1 MRIPGYEDGM
11 TNIIDNACPDV
22 GISFSPLVYLLTLGC
37 DKNRV
42 DGEVMLGRLI
52 EAGFAPVIDAGE
64 ADVIIVNTCGFI
76 REATQESID
85 AVLEMAA
92 YKADPDAPCRAL
104 IIVGCMSERYR
115 EETKESIPEADAV
128 LGVKDSDGIVLV
140 VSEILGISGGSQS
153 SFDLIDGVLP
163 QGAHRGR
170 MAARGFVQAPHI
182 AYVKI
187 SDGCDNACT
196 YCTIPSIRGAYTSRS
211 IEDIVEECSALISS
225 GVRELVLVAQDTALY
240 GVDLYGSSQ
249 LAKLL
254 REIAALSGCIWIRIM
269 YAYPEHITEE
279 LIQAMADL
287 PNVCKYIDMPIQH
300 SETGVLRRMGRS
312 SSREGLLELIGNMRA
327 KIPGIALR
335 TTLMVG
341 FPGETVEDFKGLY
354 DFVREVKFDR
364 LGVFPYSREEGTP
377 AAMMPRQV
385 KDEVKHTRRDRLMR
399 LQQKIHQEKQQAKI
413 GKTIDVII
421 DEHLED
427 GRYVGRTQHDAY
439 EVDAVVFFDKGRK
452 VTPVSIGDIVKA
464 TISAADEYDLKSL
477 YVNC

>member
-1 MRIPGYEDGM
+1 M
-11 TNIIDNACPDV
+11 NNIDNACKDV
-22 GISFSPLVYLLTLGC
+22 GISFSPSVYLLTLGC

-42 DGEVMLGRLI
+42 DGEVMLGRLV
-52 EAGFAPVIDAGE
+52 EAGFSPVMDAAR

-85 AVLEMAA
+85 TILEMASI
-92 YKADPDAPCRAL
+92 KADPDAPCRAL

-128 LGVKDSDGIVLV
+128 LGVKDSDGIVKV
-140 VSEILGISGGSQS
+140 VSEIMGIAGDAQ
-153 SFDLIDGVLP
+153 P
-163 QGAHRGR
+163 QLAHKGR
-170 MAARGFVQAPHI
+170 MAARRFVQAPHI
-182 AYVKI
+182 GYVKI

-196 YCTIPSIRGAYTSRS
+196 YCTIPAIRGAYTSRS
-211 IEDIVEECSALISS
+211 TQDILEECVALISS

-254 REIAALSGCIWIRIM
+254 REVAALSSQTWIRLM
-269 YAYPEHITEE
+269 YAYPEHITED

-300 SETGVLRRMGRS
+300 SEAVVLRRMGRS
-312 SSREGLLELIGNMRA
+312 GSQEGLLELIRNMRE

-341 FPGETVEDFKGLY
+341 FPGETVADFKGLY
-354 DFVREVKFDR
+354 NFVQEVRFDR
-364 LGVFPYSREEGTP
+364 LGVFPYSREDGTP
-377 AAMMPRQV
+377 AALMPRQV
-385 KDEVKHTRRDRLMR
+385 KDEVMHIRRDRLMR

-421 DEHLED
+421 DECLED
-427 GRYVGRTQHDAY
+427 GSHVGRTEHDAY
-439 EVDAVVFFDKGRK
+439 EVDAVVYLDRTIK
-452 VTPVSIGDIVKA
+452 VTAGDIVKVKI
-464 TISAADEYDLKSL
+464 TAADEYDLYGTNQPQLAADKGDM
-477 YVNC
+477 N